1 MKIALC
7 SSFVP
12 FVNGGARNI
21 VEWLK
26 VMLQEAGHQVEH
38 IYLPQ
43 VDLPD
48 LLFQQMAA
56 YRWVDLAASADRI
69 ICFRPP
75 SHLIPHPNKILW
87 FIHHIRVFYDLWDG
101 PYRGF
106 PNDSKHQGIRDALH
120 AADTAA
126 LLEAKVVFTNSRV
139 VSDRL
144 QRYNSI
150 ASTVLYPPI
159 FRPDRFHC
167 RSFNDEIV
175 YICRIEHHKRQ
186 HLLVEA
192 MQHTKTPV
200 KLRICGTSAG
210 LEYPR
215 ELNHTI
221 SQNRMQERVTLEN
234 RWISEEEKVDYL
246 ADCLAAAYLPL
257 DEDSYGYP
265 SLEASHAS
273 KPVLST
279 RDSGG
284 VLELIEHGHN
294 GLVMHPAP
302 QALAEAMD
310 QLYVNREATQRMGRN
325 ARTRLDDL
333 AINWPSVLEKL
344 LA

>member
-7 SSFVP
+7 SSFAP
-12 FVNGGARNI
+12 FVYGGYRNI
-21 VEWLK
+21 VEWLEPQ
-26 VMLQEAGHQVEH
+26 LLEAGHQVER

-43 VDLPD
+43 VDTPD

-56 YRWVDLAASADRI
+56 YRWVDLATSADRV

-75 SHLIPHPNKILW
+75 AHLIPHPHKILW
-87 FIHHIRVFYDLWDG
+87 FIHHIRAFYDLWDS

-106 PNDSKHQGIRDALH
+106 PDDAKHRGIRDALRS
-120 AADTAA
+120 ADTAA

-144 QRYNSI
+144 QRYNNV

-159 FRPDRFHC
+159 FRPERFHC

-175 YICRIEHHKRQ
+175 YICRMEHHKRQ
-186 HLLVEA
+186 HLLIEA
-192 MQHTKTPV
+192 MRHTKAPV
-200 KLRICGTSAG
+200 KLRLCGTSSGPEYSRELAHAIAQAG
-210 LEYPR
+210 L
-215 ELNHTI
+215 
-221 SQNRMQERVTLEN
+221 QERVTLDN

-265 SLEASHAS
+265 SLEASHAA

-284 VLELIEHGHN
+284 VLELVEHGHN
-294 GLVMHPAP
+294 GLITAPAP
-302 QALAEAMD
+302 QALAEAID
-310 QLYVNREATQRMGRN
+310 QLYLNREATQRMGLN
-325 ARTRLDDL
+325 ARARLDDL
-333 AINWPSVLEKL
+333 AINWPHVLDRL

>member
-1 MKIALC
+1 LC

-21 VEWLK
+21 VEWLES
-26 VMLQEAGHQVEH
+26 MLQEAGHQVEH

-43 VDLPD
+43 VDTPD

-56 YRWVDLAASADRI
+56 YRWVDLAASADRV

-75 SHLIPHPNKILW
+75 AHLIPHPHKILW
-87 FIHHIRVFYDLWDG
+87 FIHHIRVFYDLWDS

-106 PNDSKHQGIRDALH
+106 PDDSKHRGIRDALR

-126 LLEAKVVFTNSRV
+126 LHEAKAVFTNSKV

-144 QRYNSI
+144 QRYNNV

-159 FRPDRFHC
+159 FRPERFHC
-167 RSFNDEIV
+167 RGFNDEIV

-186 HLLVEA
+186 HLLIEA
-192 MQHTKTPV
+192 MRYTQSPV
-200 KLRICGTSAG
+200 KLRLCGSGSGTEYTSELERLIAQAG
-210 LEYPR
+210 L
-215 ELNHTI
+215 
-221 SQNRMQERVTLEN
+221 QQRVSLEN
-234 RWISEEEKVDYL
+234 RWISEEEKVECL

-273 KPVLST
+273 KPILST
-279 RDSGG
+279 GDAGG
-284 VLELIEHGHN
+284 VLELVEHGYN
-294 GLVMHPAP
+294 GLIAAPVP

-310 QLYVNREATQRMGRN
+310 QLFVNREATRQMGLN

-333 AINWPSVLEKL
+333 DISWQHTLERL

>member
-12 FVNGGARNI
+12 FIYGGARNI
-21 VEWLK
+21 VEWLEA
-26 VMLQEAGHQVEH
+26 MLQEAGHQVEH

-43 VDLPD
+43 VDVPD

-56 YRWVDLAASADRI
+56 YRWVDLAESADRV

-75 SHLIPHPNKILW
+75 AHLIPHPHKILW
-87 FIHHIRVFYDLWDG
+87 FIHHIRSFYDLWDS

-106 PNDSKHQGIRDALH
+106 PDDSKHRGIRDALR

-126 LLEAKVVFTNSRV
+126 LQEAKTVFTNSKV

-144 QRYNSI
+144 KRYNNV

-159 FRPDRFHC
+159 FQAERFHC

-186 HLLVEA
+186 QLLLDA
-192 MQHTKTPV
+192 MRYTKTPV
-200 KLRICGTSAG
+200 KLRLCGSSFSTDYSGELAGAIVQAG
-210 LEYPR
+210 L
-215 ELNHTI
+215 
-221 SQNRMQERVTLEN
+221 QERVVLED
-234 RWISEEEKVDYL
+234 RWISEDEKVGYL
-246 ADCLAAAYLPL
+246 ADCLGAAYLPL

-265 SLEASHAS
+265 SLEASHAA
-273 KPVLST
+273 KPVIT
-279 RDSGG
+279 TTDSGG
-284 VLELIEHGHN
+284 VLELIQHGHN
-294 GLVMHPAP
+294 GLISAP
-302 QALAEAMD
+302 DPKALAEAMD
-310 QLYVNREATQRMGRN
+310 QLYQDREATQRMGRN
-325 ARTRLDDL
+325 ARARLDEL
-333 AINWPSVLEKL
+333 AINWPHVLESI